1 MNVHK
6 NARLTV
12 FGRERLVKRMLERVL
27 TPAVASAAAGV
38 SVRTIYK
45 WIARYKVEGLAGLRD
60 RASRPRR
67 VRCALNARQRHAIE
81 QFRRERR
88 PYREIARLV
97 KAPLST
103 VARYVRTLGLN
114 RLEVLDPKV
123 PIVRYERERPGELIH
138 LDIKRLVRFWRPGHR
153 VTGTRALGESR
164 GAGYQFLHVAVD
176 DHARVAY
183 GELHKDERALSV
195 IRFLTRLVRYYRS
208 LGVTVARV
216 LTDNGSAY
224 RSKQFR
230 RACERLGIR
239 HSKTRFYRPQTN
251 GKAERFIQTALREWA
266 YVRSYRDDSERAK
279 ALLPWLHRYNWH
291 RPHASLNYQPPI
303 RRLGLSLNNLSA
315 LHI

>member
-12 FGRERLVKRMLERVL
+12 FGRERLVKQVLERVL
-27 TPAVASAAAGV
+27 TPAAASAAAGV

-67 VRCALNARQRHAIE
+67 VRCALSARQRHAIE
-81 QFRRERR
+81 RLRRERR
-88 PYREIARLV
+88 PYREIACLV

-114 RLEVLDPKV
+114 RLEVLEPKV
-123 PIVRYERERPGELIH
+123 PIVRYERDHPGELVH

-183 GELHKDERALSV
+183 SELYKDERALSV

-208 LGVTVARV
+208 LGVKIARV

-230 RACERLGIR
+230 RACERLGIK

-266 YVRSYRDDSERAK
+266 YVRSYRDDRERAK